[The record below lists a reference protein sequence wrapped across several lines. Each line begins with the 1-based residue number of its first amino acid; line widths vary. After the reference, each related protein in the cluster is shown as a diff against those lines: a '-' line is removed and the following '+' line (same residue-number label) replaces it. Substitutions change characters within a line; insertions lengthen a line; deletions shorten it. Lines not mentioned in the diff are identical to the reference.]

1 MLKDIGFI
9 VKIDIKSDP
18 GNTTFYLF
26 DLEQVILTFL
36 TFILKKD

>member
-9 VKIDIKSDP
+9 VKTDIKSDP

-26 DLEQVILTFL
+26 DLEVLSIKWYNAFERA
-36 TFILKKD
+36 